1 MPKKARTDFLPALP
15 PSPEPP
21 VAMTVEPVDEAA
33 VFDKK
38 EPVAAAAEPVQTDA
52 ATDKKAKLREHLAKC
67 REKSI
72 AVRKE
77 KAAVKKANKRPV
89 GRPRKHPIKEAAPA
103 PDPEPEPAPEIPEPS
118 VQPAVPRVAVPP
130 PQPEMMDYD
139 RLAGLVAARM
149 RPAAVATVPAAVAT
163 VPAAAPQNANDMT
176 AFLNAF
182 GNTVRENERAKVKA
196 EREAKQKAQLDLS
209 TKKYFSR
216 LPKNTGGD
224 PWDALFNPR

>member
-1 MPKKARTDFLPALP
+1 MPKKARDDFLPALP

-52 ATDKKAKLREHLAKC
+52 AADKKAKLREHLAKC

-130 PQPEMMDYD
+130 PQPEMDYD

-149 RPAAVATVPAAVAT
+149 RPAAPAAVAT